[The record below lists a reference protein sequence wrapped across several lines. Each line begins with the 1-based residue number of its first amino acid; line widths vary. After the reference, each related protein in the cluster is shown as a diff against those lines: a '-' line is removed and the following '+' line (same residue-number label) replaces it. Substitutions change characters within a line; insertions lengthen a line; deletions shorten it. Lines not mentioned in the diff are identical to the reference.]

1 MSTLER
7 AIALAAA
14 AHSGQI
20 DKTGAPYVAHSLR
33 VMARVSGE
41 ERMIA
46 AVLHDVLEDT
56 PVTAKWLRELGFS
69 TDVVDAIEALTKRRD
84 EAPLDR
90 YFDFVVRASRHPLAR
105 DVKRADLLDNMD
117 AVRTRKPKASNVA
130 RLDRYRRALKLVE
143 AIGRASGDY
152 RESAPTILPL
162 TNVVTVADVAREC
175 PWESPIYACDFA
187 LDGAEDD
194 GSAGGLRSGRILNV
208 DHHADI
214 ERMRGSV
221 TSSHLAYEHL
231 KTRGAIEAESWV
243 VINHTDCDSIL
254 SSAMLMGL
262 IEPKAKFVTASVCAD
277 HTGAENPIADLLQA
291 LDESRIGARTDEQ
304 YLESLRNLRLLL
316 KGKPLEA
323 AATVS
328 VALRRSR
335 REKAERLVEEGTFHI
350 NGGVAAA
357 VLDED
362 IDSAFFAPL
371 LPGAAVILMARRHPK
386 HSEQYVVKVRLGLGA
401 PAGLTLH
408 ALGVKDWDANF
419 GGRWN
424 AGGNKRPPSESEPGG
439 TELPPEEYAGH
450 LRARLARALAQSPPD
465 QPTKS
470 SSGGQHTAKPEGPVR

>member
-14 AHSGQI
+14 AHAGQI
-20 DKTGAPYVAHSLR
+20 DKAGAPYVAHSLR

-41 ERMIA
+41 ARMIA

-56 PVTAKWLRELGFS
+56 PVTARWLRELGFS
-69 TDVVDAIEALTKRRD
+69 TEVVDAIEALTKRRD
-84 EAPLDR
+84 EEPVDR
-90 YFDFVVRASRHPLAR
+90 YFDFVVRASRHPLSR

-117 AVRTRKPKASNVA
+117 AVRARKPKGRNVA
-130 RLDRYRRALKLVE
+130 RFDRYRRALKLVE
-143 AIGRASGDY
+143 AIGRAAGDY

-175 PWESPIYACDFA
+175 PWESPIYACDFP
-187 LDGAEDD
+187 LDGVEDD

-208 DHHADI
+208 DHHADV
-214 ERMRGSV
+214 ERMRGPV
-221 TSSHLAYEHL
+221 TSSQLAYEHL
-231 KTRGAIEAESWV
+231 KTRGAIEADSWV

-262 IEPKAKFVTASVCAD
+262 IEPKQKFVTASVCAD

-323 AATVS
+323 AGSAS

-335 REKAERLVEEGTFHI
+335 REKAERLVEEGTF
-350 NGGVAAA
+350 NVTGGVAAA

-362 IDSAFFAPL
+362 LDSAFFAPL
-371 LPGAAVILMARRHPK
+371 LPGAAVILTARRHPK
-386 HSEQYVVKVRLGLGA
+386 QAERYVVKVRLGPGA
-401 PAGLTLH
+401 PPGLTLH
-408 ALGVKDWDANF
+408 ALGIRDWDANF
-419 GGRWN
+419 GCRWN
-424 AGGNKRPPSESEPGG
+424 AGGNKRPPSESELGG
-439 TELPPEEYAGH
+439 TELSPEEYAGH
-450 LRARLARALAQSPPD
+450 LCTRLSRALPQSPAD
-465 QPTKS
+465 GRAKETN
-470 SSGGQHTAKPEGPVR
+470 GGQQVAKPDGPVR